1 MGDVQTSGPLFK
13 ASLFFFFHMTFCEGG
28 RWEEGMEGLDFE
40 SGSGV
45 PSGMKLGSEAKNSSF
60 WN

>member
-1 MGDVQTSGPLFK
+1 
-13 ASLFFFFHMTFCEGG
+13 MTFCEEG